1 MTMLQVKEFRTNFKA
16 YSDFVDYAA
25 LIDDGIML
33 GKSGAL
39 TVAYWIEGEDLG
51 SASAAELARKA
62 EQVNNVL
69 KRLNTKGWMVNT
81 DLIRLDATE
90 YPDSV
95 WPDRTTRLIDLERK
109 RQFQA
114 EGKHYESIAAISLTY
129 TPPLAVEGRIAEK
142 FIDRPDGERV
152 GVQDRV
158 IAYFKNT
165 IEAVEL
171 GLRFTLRM
179 RRMTLN
185 DNGTDDLL
193 GYLHYCATGRNHPV
207 RLPEIPMYLDSLIA
221 SEDFVGGLEPI
232 VGDQHVRCV
241 GITAFPSESY
251 PAMLDVLSS
260 LPFRFRWSSRFI
272 FMSQSEAVAKIN
284 KVRKKWKQQIRGFK
298 DQLFR
303 TQSGAVNQNAL
314 TNAQDAELAMS
325 IAQGMPISESGC
337 TVAYGFYTAVIV
349 LMDENQQ
356 EVDDKAKEVRRLIE
370 NIGFSCRIET
380 VNAVEAFLGTLPGH
394 AIPNVRRPIM
404 HTLNL
409 GHLIPLTTIW
419 AGPAEHPCPFYP
431 PHSPPLFYARTV
443 GSTPFHP
450 TLHVGDVGHGLIIG
464 PTGAGKSTL
473 LCLLAASQFR
483 YAHAKV
489 ISFDKGRSMFTL
501 NQGVG
506 GLHYDV
512 GEDNG
517 LQFAPFSRLRPDN
530 KDEITWAQEWVEGL
544 LLLQGVSINPA
555 VREQI
560 HVAVMRH
567 TKSSDKSM
575 TAFVSAVQDKELRQA
590 LSYYTL
596 GNPGEILDG
605 DSGAVED
612 LSSAFLCFEMER
624 LLEKGEAIIVPTMDY
639 IFHRI
644 MGMLDG
650 SPILILVDEAWVAI
664 RNPVF
669 IERFRQWLKEFR
681 KKNAAVWFSTQ
692 SLSDLEGSDLK
703 PVLMES
709 CPTKIYLAN
718 PEAGNEAIGKLYAG
732 FGLTPTQISIISRMT
747 PKREYYYVSPLGKRV
762 FDLGLGPVAL
772 AFCGVSGSDDL
783 NMIDRLID
791 EKGQAWPVTWLEHL
805 GLHNAARE
813 WAE

>member
-1 MTMLQVKEFRTNFKA
+1 MQQVKEFRTNFKA

-25 LIDDGIML
+25 LIEDGIML

-39 TVAYWIEGEDLG
+39 TAAYWIEGEDLG
-51 SASAAELARKA
+51 SASAAELAMTA
-62 EQVNNVL
+62 ERVNNVL
-69 KRLNTKGWMVNT
+69 KRLNTTGWMVNT
-81 DLIRLDATE
+81 DLIRLDATD
-90 YPDSV
+90 YPNSA
-95 WPDRTTRLIDLERK
+95 WPDRTTRLIDLERR

-114 EGKHYESIAAISLTY
+114 EGSHYESIAALSITY
-129 TPPLAVEGRIAEK
+129 TPPLAVEGRIAER
-142 FIDRPDGERV
+142 FIDRPDGERAS
-152 GVQDRV
+152 VQERV
-158 IAYFKNT
+158 LAYFKGT

-171 GLRFTLRM
+171 GLRSTLRM
-179 RRMTLN
+179 RRLKLN
-185 DNGTDDLL
+185 DDGFDDLL
-193 GYLHYCATGRNHPV
+193 GYLHFCATGRNHPI
-207 RLPEIPMYLDSLIA
+207 RLPEIPMYLDTVIA
-221 SEDFVGGLEPI
+221 SEDFIGGLEPMI
-232 VGDQHVRCV
+232 GDQHIRCI

-272 FMSQSEAVAKIN
+272 FMGQAEAVARIG

-303 TQSGAVNQNAL
+303 TQSGAVNVNAL
-314 TNAQDAELAMS
+314 TNTQDAELAMS
-325 IAQGMPISESGC
+325 IAQGLPVTASGS
-337 TVAYGFYTAVIV
+337 TVAFGFYTAVIV
-349 LMDENQQ
+349 VMDENQQ
-356 EVDDKAKEVRRLIE
+356 EVNEKAKEVKTLIE
-370 NIGFSCRIET
+370 NLGFTCRIET

-394 AIPNVRRPIM
+394 SIPNVRRPIM

-409 GHLIPLTTIW
+409 GHLIPLTTVW
-419 AGPAEHPCPFYP
+419 AGPSEHPCPFYP

-473 LCLLAASQFR
+473 LSVMAASHFR
-483 YAHAKV
+483 YPRSKV
-489 ISFDKGRSMFTL
+489 ISFDRGRSMYAL

-512 GEDNG
+512 GEENG
-517 LQFAPFSRLRPDN
+517 LQFAPLSRLTLEN
-530 KDEITWAQEWVEGL
+530 KDELTWAQEWIEGL
-544 LLLQGVSINPA
+544 LVLQNVAINPA
-555 VREQI
+555 IREQI

-567 TKSSDKSM
+567 ANSTDKSM
-575 TAFVSAVQDKELRQA
+575 TAFVSAVQDKTLRQA

-605 DSGAVED
+605 DSGAIED
-612 LSSAFLCFEMER
+612 MTSAFLCFEMER
-624 LLEKGEAIIVPTMDY
+624 LMDKGEPIVVPTMDY

-650 SPILILVDEAWVAI
+650 SPVLILVDEAWSAI

-669 IERFRQWLKEFR
+669 VARFRQWLKEFR
-681 KKNAAVWFSTQ
+681 KKNAGVWFATQ
-692 SLSDLEGSDLK
+692 GLDDLEGSELK
-703 PVLMES
+703 PVFMES

-718 PEAGNEAIGKLYAG
+718 PEASNEAIGKLYAG
-732 FGLTPTQISIISRMT
+732 FGLTQTQISIVSRMT
-747 PKREYYYVSPLGKRV
+747 MKREYYYISPLGKRV

-772 AFCGVSGSDDL
+772 AFCGVSGKDDL
-783 NMIDRLID
+783 NTVDRLID
-791 EKGQAWPVTWLEHL
+791 EKGQAWPISWLEHL
-805 GLHNAARE
+805 GLDAAAKE
-813 WAE
+813 WAA